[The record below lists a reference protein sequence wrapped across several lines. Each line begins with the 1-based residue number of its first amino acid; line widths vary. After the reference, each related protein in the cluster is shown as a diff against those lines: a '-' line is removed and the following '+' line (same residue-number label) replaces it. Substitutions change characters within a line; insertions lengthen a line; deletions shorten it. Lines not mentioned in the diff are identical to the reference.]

1 MTRRR
6 HHRALAEPLPQ
17 PRWKSQTRDA
27 LLAILEAD
35 TGLVLAESMYQD
47 GLALERVLEEIG
59 GKRGT
64 AIEVIR
70 ELVQK
75 ATADGAGPGSIHA
88 WSYFVRPA
96 KAEMQRVLAA

>member
-17 PRWKSQTRDA
+17 PRWRSQTRDA

-35 TGLVLAESMYQD
+35 TGLILSETLYED
-47 GLALERVLEEIG
+47 GLALERLLDEIG
-59 GKRGT
+59 GKRSS
-64 AIEVIR
+64 AIEIIR
-70 ELVQK
+70 ELVRK
-75 ATADGAGPGSIHA
+75 ATADGAASGSIGS

-96 KAEMQRVLAA
+96 KMEMSRMQAA